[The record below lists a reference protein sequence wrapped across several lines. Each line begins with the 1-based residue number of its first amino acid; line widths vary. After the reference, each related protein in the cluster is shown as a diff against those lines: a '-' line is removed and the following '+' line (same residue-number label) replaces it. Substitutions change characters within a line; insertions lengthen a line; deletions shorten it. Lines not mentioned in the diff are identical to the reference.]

1 MKKMNQTIFL
11 LFVCVHLAFCQDNA
25 TRSISK
31 ISGDLYRFQ
40 NNNHY
45 SVFLVTSEGIIATD
59 PISKEAAT
67 WLNKELGERFNLPV
81 KYLIYSHNH
90 ADHISGG
97 EAFGDDV
104 VVVSHEITKEKI
116 IKDSI
121 PTTVPDITFSR
132 RITLDLG
139 GKKVVLIYPGKSHGD
154 NCIIMHF
161 PEERTVFVVDF
172 ITVNRLPY
180 RNLNDSYFPD
190 WMQSIAMV
198 EALDFDILAPAHGSL
213 GTKADATEHREYIQD
228 LYDAVVDAN
237 LEDMSLEEMKE
248 TIKLEK
254 YNRFDQYD
262 AWLELNIE
270 GMYNSV
276 IQ

>member
-1 MKKMNQTIFL
+1 MNKIKQTIFL
-11 LFVCVHLAFCQDNA
+11 LLICTHWAFCQDSV
-25 TRSISK
+25 TRSISQ

-45 SVFLVTSEGIIATD
+45 SVFLVTPEGIITTD

-67 WLNKELGERFNLPV
+67 WLNKELKERFDLPV

-97 EAFGDDV
+97 EAFGDNV

-116 IKDSI
+116 IKD
-121 PTTVPDITFSR
+121 TVPTAVPNITFTKR
-132 RITLDLG
+132 MTLDLG

-190 WMQSIAMV
+190 WMQSIAVV
-198 EALDFDILAPAHGSL
+198 ESLDFDILAPAHGSL

-228 LYDAVVDAN
+228 LYDAVVEAD
-237 LEDMSLEEMKE
+237 LEAISLEEMKE

-254 YNRFDQYD
+254 YKGFDQYD

-270 GMYNSV
+270 GVYRSV
-276 IQ
+276 VQ